1 MPQELFSIR
10 VDPDLLEELHN
21 LILSDQR
28 SQVVKTT
35 NEYELHRIEY
45 LHGYI
50 IFYKS
55 GKIVSTST
63 TAKIFLQKM
72 VENLRVEELEI
83 VIGSDEVGKGEW
95 LGPLVVCAVAIS
107 SEKKSKLVA
116 EGVMDSKSL
125 PRERIDTLAKV
136 IAAES
141 LACKKVIIAPERFNT
156 LFSQFRSERKNLNH
170 ILAWAHDKAIGDVF
184 TTIPKKNDLRI
195 VVDQFD
201 KNKMEKMMQKLIDA
215 GIKVEQKVRGEDEV
229 AVACASIVAK
239 HEREQWID
247 LTSNDLK
254 KDLRTLDRN
263 TARQLTNK
271 QKYVKL
277 DYLK

>member
-1 MPQELFSIR
+1 MINNL
-10 VDPDLLEELHN
+10 DPFTHQISLN
-21 LILSDQR
+21 
-28 SQVVKTT
+28 
-35 NEYELHRIEY
+35 
-45 LHGYI
+45 
-50 IFYKS
+50 
-55 GKIVSTST
+55 STCYCS
-63 TAKIFLQKM
+63 
-72 VENLRVEELEI
+72 
-83 VIGSDEVGKGEW
+83 
-95 LGPLVVCAVAIS
+95 
-107 SEKKSKLVA
+107 
-116 EGVMDSKSL
+116 
-125 PRERIDTLAKV
+125 
-136 IAAES
+136 
-141 LACKKVIIAPERFNT
+141 
-156 LFSQFRSERKNLNH
+156 
-170 ILAWAHDKAIGDVF
+170 WAHDKAIGDVF

-271 QKYVKL
+271 QKYVNTL
-277 DYLK
+277 LPL